1 MPAIPTALRSCQ
13 SSRSAFTKSA
23 RIAFVRNINPMD
35 SKQIIEHLDRLCAE
49 SGIKGME
56 LLVIAGKDRAE
67 YLNKFIANVPG
78 SSDACGGQTAEEAIT
93 KLRGNVKSP
102 AKLAGEKREQAQK
115 LILEAEL
122 IEREGAQAS

>member
-1 MPAIPTALRSCQ
+1 
-13 SSRSAFTKSA
+13 
-23 RIAFVRNINPMD
+23 MD

-56 LLVIAGKDRAE
+56 LLVIAGNDRAE
-67 YLNKFIANVPG
+67 YLTKFIANVPG

-93 KLRGNVKSP
+93 KLRGNVKTP
-102 AKLAGEKREQAQK
+102 AKLAAEKRDAATK

-122 IEREGAQAS
+122 LERESNQTNSTISA